1 MKMTAIAIFASGRG
15 TNALNLIKHFEM
27 HEKICVSVLICNKSD
42 AEVVQNARNLGVE
55 VLIFDNQS
63 FESGLT
69 VLQELDYRAIDWII
83 LAGFLRKIPL
93 NMIRNYPNKIIN
105 IHPSL
110 LPKFGGKGMYG
121 KHVHEVVLTSN
132 ETETGISIH
141 LVDEEFDSGEIL
153 AQYKFQLEKTDN
165 ISSIS
170 EKIQALEQKYFPS
183 IVEQTLIKQ

>member
-1 MKMTAIAIFASGRG
+1 MTAIAIFASGRG